1 MFDELEKREVSFID
15 VGMGVHVVDSRIQ
28 GVLRVTLST
37 QGHRKSARTR
47 VSFADAEP
55 DDYKNNTQ
63 IADLNMLNAALAVV
77 RWKKLYGVHQDFE
90 KEHHTSYSIDVNML
104 LSEDREA

>member
-1 MFDELEKREVSFID
+1 MKFQVDDRAPFLQCEMID

-77 RWKKLYGVHQDFE
+77 RWKKLYGVHQG
-90 KEHHTSYSIDVNML
+90 VPPML
-104 LSEDREA
+104 IKRLA